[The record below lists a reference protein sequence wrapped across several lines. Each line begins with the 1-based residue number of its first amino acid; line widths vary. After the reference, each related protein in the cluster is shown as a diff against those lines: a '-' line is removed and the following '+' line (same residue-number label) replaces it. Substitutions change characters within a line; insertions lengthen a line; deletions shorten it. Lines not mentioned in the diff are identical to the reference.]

1 MLSGMSDDSEEDNF
15 EIQLDDYREKEMTNG
30 ETFKQL
36 ENVQNDRWIRFLNL
50 GSNNAENKCHY
61 SKIENFQASIVSD
74 DVKEFLRLVQE
85 EGCSVDQNFPA
96 SFDSCGK
103 NPTFLACEHGSVQ
116 ILEHLLKNK
125 VSLSPLSDRFTPLM
139 ALCSTQFCDQDKED
153 KLVECAK
160 LLLNDGGVDPN
171 EYQSQQ
177 ITALM
182 FACKHGKALLV
193 DLLVQHPG
201 LKLDAQDSQKF
212 TSLLYA
218 VNAEHGDIAR
228 KLLEAGANP
237 DIPSRDGT
245 MAADL
250 AASKNM
256 PTLQSIIKHFSKIE
270 GIPGLLA
277 QTGTVSSNDC
287 IKFSEVDNILLGLDA
302 KDFIESF
309 KRHQVN

>member
-85 EGCSVDQNFPA
+85 EGCSVDQNFPV

-125 VSLSPLSDRFTPLM
+125 VRAPKRESNIISR
-139 ALCSTQFCDQDKED
+139 
-153 KLVECAK
+153 
-160 LLLNDGGVDPN
+160 
-171 EYQSQQ
+171 
-177 ITALM
+177 LM
-182 FACKHGKALLV
+182 FSYYLE
-193 DLLVQHPG
+193 
-201 LKLDAQDSQKF
+201 LKF
-212 TSLLYA
+212 CC
-218 VNAEHGDIAR
+218 
-228 KLLEAGANP
+228 
-237 DIPSRDGT
+237 
-245 MAADL
+245 
-250 AASKNM
+250 
-256 PTLQSIIKHFSKIE
+256 IIYIR
-270 GIPGLLA
+270 
-277 QTGTVSSNDC
+277 N
-287 IKFSEVDNILLGLDA
+287 
-302 KDFIESF
+302 
-309 KRHQVN
+309 